1 VSVPI
6 PLSDHPT
13 SDHAKSK
20 TKEIQLK
27 KTVDGGDYKSPMTTQ
42 TQISDL
48 KKKMTNRSTSS
59 ILLAAVCIPL
69 ALNLYVGLVN
79 SPIQKQQQKR
89 SDNEYLLR
97 AWNESDVSVSTQYP
111 EWLNLSKCFQ
121 ANTDIVVG
129 SEFGRRFHRGK
140 RRVSPDEIRKLSI
153 PTRLLNVG
161 MPKIGTSSLQ
171 ALFMNSGERY

>member
-1 VSVPI
+1 
-6 PLSDHPT
+6 
-13 SDHAKSK
+13 
-20 TKEIQLK
+20 
-27 KTVDGGDYKSPMTTQ
+27 
-42 TQISDL
+42 
-48 KKKMTNRSTSS
+48 MTNRSTNS
-59 ILLAAVCIPL
+59 ILLAVVCIPL